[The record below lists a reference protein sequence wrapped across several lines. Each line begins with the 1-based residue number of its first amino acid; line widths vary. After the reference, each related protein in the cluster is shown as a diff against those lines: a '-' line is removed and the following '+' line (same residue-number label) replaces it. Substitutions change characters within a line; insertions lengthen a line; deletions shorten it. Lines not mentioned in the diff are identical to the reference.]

1 MYLRIGG
8 SPSRWRTSANLP
20 RWSNSSV
27 EMPVMV
33 ETSLSQLALF
43 DFIVTFSLYGN
54 HRVLFGRACWFLAG
68 AQVAVLPARLPQ
80 RAAWAGCAIGRLV
93 CNASLGHVNAQMGRY
108 DRHVRRIRPT
118 PDSLTT
124 FPAMRAGSCGSPTV
138 NGRVPVGGCD
148 GQDGHGRLCLNM
160 GHVVAWWYR
169 GNFQLEKKETAGED
183 ATVPGSGK
191 PSLAFPAPL
200 PGWHGNPQSV

>member
-1 MYLRIGG
+1 
-8 SPSRWRTSANLP
+8 
-20 RWSNSSV
+20 
-27 EMPVMV
+27 MV

-124 FPAMRAGSCGSPTV
+124 FPGMRAGCHDAPTV
-138 NGRVPVGGCD
+138 KGRVPVGARFPQEGAGLCRVSGCVQIWD
-148 GQDGHGRLCLNM
+148 RKKGGGPRRLRPRVWQTEPRLP
-160 GHVVAWWYR
+160 GAPARVAWQSAKRLTTLDNLALVMLRCYAEIHSR
-169 GNFQLEKKETAGED
+169 LGNSQ
-183 ATVPGSGK
+183 
-191 PSLAFPAPL
+191 
-200 PGWHGNPQSV
+200 HH